1 MKRKSVILGR
11 IRFVTVVG
19 VIAAVTLLL
28 MPSAGVIAVPTG
40 DDIASKSQQA
50 AEVSREIDALDNEL
64 AIAAEAYD
72 RVKVELDEIND
83 EVNEAR
89 QRLSDIK
96 QSLRDRRDILNERAA
111 AMYKN
116 GRTSMLE
123 VLLRTKDFVDFL
135 ERADYVSRVAQS
147 DAKLIT
153 RIKSNRDSVSQLE
166 RQLAE
171 QQRQK
176 EGLVQQSIAKK
187 QQVEGKLTQRQVL
200 LNSLNQDIQ
209 RMLAE
214 QTAQQ
219 QAEDTV
225 LNDEAKDKI
234 ANAPEGGLAKTA
246 MKYLGVVYHWA
257 GAGPGKCPTGVHRI
271 CFDCSGLTQYVYKL
285 HGISIPHNAALQ
297 FNRGIKIT
305 QQQARS
311 GDLVFFGTP
320 PHHVGMYLGND
331 MFLHA
336 PRTGDVVKVS
346 RLSSRS
352 DTSGFCRFK
361 R

>member
-1 MKRKSVILGR
+1 MSR
-11 IRFVTVVG
+11 IRFVIVVG
-19 VIAAVTLLL
+19 VIAAITLLL
-28 MPSAGVIAVPTG
+28 MPATGVIAVPTG
-40 DDIASKSQQA
+40 NDIASKSQQA
-50 AEVSREIDALDNEL
+50 AEVSREIDALDKEL
-64 AIAAEAYD
+64 GVAAEAYD
-72 RVKVELDEIND
+72 RVKVELDEITN
-83 EVNEAR
+83 EVNETR
-89 QRLSDIK
+89 QRLSEIK
-96 QSLRDRRDILNERAA
+96 QSLKDRRDILNERAA

-187 QQVEGKLTQRQVL
+187 QQVEGKLVQRQML
-200 LNSLNQDIQ
+200 LDGLNQDIQ

-219 QAEDTV
+219 RAVDVV
-225 LNDEAKDKI
+225 LNDEAKDKLT
-234 ANAPEGGLAKTA
+234 NAPEGGLAKTA

-257 GAGPGKCPTGVHRI
+257 GAGPGKCPDGVHRI

-285 HGISIPHNAALQ
+285 HGMSIPHNAALQ

-305 QQQARS
+305 LQQARP
-311 GDLVFFGTP
+311 GDLVFFGMP

-336 PRTGDVVKVS
+336 PQTGDVVKVS
-346 RLSSRS
+346 RLSSRN
-352 DTSGFCRFK
+352 DISGFCRFK
-361 R
+361 K